1 MRERFVPNRFL
12 TLLYLAPYS
21 TIFQKWPSFSFLLS
35 VYIYI
40 FANYM
45 NNPPSCYED
54 NIILLLCSGSAW

>member
-21 TIFQKWPSFSFLLS
+21 TIFQKRPSFSFLLS

-54 NIILLLCSGSAW
+54 NIILLPRTCYVW